1 VAKSSD
7 QKASLNKGSL
17 YQWALASFLIV
28 TLPLIFAIFYTVYEV
43 GDFTEKSQSALF
55 KTVHE
60 TESTRIIL
68 ERLNSMERNIRQFQL
83 FGTIGFFDL
92 FLENRDKFLKQVAT
106 FDQQKIDDNLIRR
119 LDSLSKNEHSLY
131 VSIFKKLEDKKDI
144 KLTQEDLNVY
154 DELTQQVKKILTE
167 GEKRVA
173 TESKKLSIS
182 AEKFKIELISFAI
195 ISIALALLLSL
206 IFVLLLLRPIKDITI
221 AIRTIG
227 DKGFSHAIS
236 IRGPRDLQQL
246 GEQLEWLRIKLGS
259 LEKEKQQFIRN
270 VSHELK
276 TPLATLKEGTDLLSD
291 NIVGELNTEQQEIIQ
306 LMKISNITIN
316 DLVENLLEYQRSI
329 SSKITFNCSTFKLEA
344 LVNRITDEYELLLRS
359 KNISLDSKLNPTQIN
374 ADYEKL
380 KIVISNVFSNALKFA
395 PPNSS
400 IRLTLSE
407 HDKIITLTIEDQGP
421 GISKEVEQLIFK
433 DFYRGNS
440 SSSDWKIKDSG
451 LGLALV
457 RHYLDIHHGSVK
469 LLSKCKKYSGARFS
483 IYLPQKQNIA

>member
-1 VAKSSD
+1 VPTSSD
-7 QKASLNKGSL
+7 QKISLNKGSL
-17 YQWALASFLIV
+17 YQWALTSFLIV
-28 TLPLIFAIFYTVYEV
+28 TLPLIIAISYTVYEV
-43 GDFTEKSQSALF
+43 GNYTEKSQSALF

-60 TESTRIIL
+60 TESTRIIH

-83 FGTIGFFDL
+83 FKTEGFLNL
-92 FLENRDKFLKQVAT
+92 FLENRNKFLKQMAT
-106 FDQQKIDDNLIRR
+106 FDQQKIDAQLAHR
-119 LDSLSKNEHSLY
+119 LHLLKKIEHSQFI
-131 VSIFKKLEDKKDI
+131 SIFEKLEDQNI
-144 KLTQEDLNVY
+144 QLTQEDLNDY
-154 DELTQQVKKILTE
+154 DQLTRQAKKLLTE
-167 GEKRVA
+167 SEKRLS
-173 TESKKLSIS
+173 TESENLSIS
-182 AEKFKIELISFAI
+182 AKKFTIELIALAI
-195 ISIALALLLSL
+195 ISIALAFLLTLL
-206 IFVLLLLRPIKDITI
+206 FVRLLLRPIKDITI

-227 DKGFSHAIS
+227 DKGFAHAIA
-236 IRGPRDLQQL
+236 IRGPKDLQQL
-246 GEQLEWLRIKLGS
+246 GEQLEWLRVKLGS

-316 DLVENLLEYQRSI
+316 DLVGNLLEYQRSI
-329 SSKITFNCSTFKLEA
+329 STKITFNCSTFKLET
-344 LVNRITDEYELLLRS
+344 LVDRITDEYELLLRS
-359 KNISLDSKLNPTQIN
+359 KNITLESKLKPTQIN

-380 KIVISNVFSNALKFA
+380 KIIISNVFSNALKFA
-395 PPNSS
+395 PQNSS
-400 IRLTLSE
+400 IRLTLGV
-407 HDKIITLTIEDQGP
+407 HAKIITLTIEDQGP

-469 LLSKCKKYSGARFS
+469 LLPKCKHYSGARFS
-483 IYLPQKQNIA
+483 IYLPQKQNIT